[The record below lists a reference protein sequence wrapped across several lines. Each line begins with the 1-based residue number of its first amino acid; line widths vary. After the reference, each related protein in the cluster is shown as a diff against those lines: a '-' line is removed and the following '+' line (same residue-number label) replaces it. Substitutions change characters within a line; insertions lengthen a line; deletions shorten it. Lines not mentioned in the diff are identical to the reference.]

1 VDCVLFILFNF
12 VIVALSFILL
22 FFASW
27 MVDLGFGIL
36 GNIRFIFMEKTVIKN
51 EKSSLRE
58 LILAELIL
66 AYLGVN
72 REN

>member
-1 VDCVLFILFNF
+1 
-12 VIVALSFILL
+12 
-22 FFASW
+22 